1 MYTFVTSSKHMNRSR
16 RYTM

>member
-1 MYTFVTSSKHMNRSR
+1 MYIFVTSSKHMNRSR